1 MWNVR
6 AEGNVGVVVVKG
18 VMFVSSD
25 ADGTAMPQME
35 GESGAWQE
43 MLVVVKVLGE
53 NIRVSVE
60 GLHGWFQLPSAA
72 FFIFLE

>member
-1 MWNVR
+1 
-6 AEGNVGVVVVKG
+6 
-18 VMFVSSD
+18 MFVSSD